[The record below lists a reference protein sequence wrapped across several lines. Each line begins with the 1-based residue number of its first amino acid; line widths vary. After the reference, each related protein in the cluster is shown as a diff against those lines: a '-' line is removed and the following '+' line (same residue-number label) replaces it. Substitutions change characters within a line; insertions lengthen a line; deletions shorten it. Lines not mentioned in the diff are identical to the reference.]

1 MSIIKFI
8 ESFTDDAVLQQPAS
22 RRGNIRQLATLG
34 KKSLYTLMPGGL
46 LTLLLAP
53 GKSEAATMLSATEG
67 NSPTDAL
74 RLALLLE
81 YLDSEFYQTG
91 LDTKGLIPEGRDR
104 DSFTKIVN
112 NEYGHINTL
121 VQALGGTGSP
131 NYFAKPEFDYTAN
144 GLFDPFNNYDQFLAL
159 SQSFEDTGVR
169 AYKGQSPNLMSQPD
183 LLQAALQIHATE
195 SRQAAEVRR
204 LREAKGWIQGNNR
217 DGLPLQAQPVYNGE
231 ELSNQAGYNTAQVNS
246 PGGPAI
252 PPVAGTEA
260 FDEPLTREQ
269 VISIAGM
276 FVPDNPLV

>member
-1 MSIIKFI
+1 MNIIKFI
-8 ESFTDDAVLQQPAS
+8 ESFTDDSAMTQNAS
-22 RRGNIRQLATLG
+22 RRQSLSQLGTLG
-34 KKSLYTLMPGGL
+34 KKSLFAAMPTGL
-46 LTLLLAP
+46 LTLLLVPEKA
-53 GKSEAATMLSATEG
+53 GAATAVTTAADT
-67 NSPTDAL
+67 NSPTEVL

-91 LDTKGLIPEGRDR
+91 LDTTGLIPEGRDR

-131 NYFAKPEFDYTAN
+131 NYFEKPEFDYTAG

-195 SRQAAEVRR
+195 SRQAAEIRR
-204 LREAKGWIQGNNR
+204 LRNVKGWILGSNR
-217 DGLPLQAQPVYNGE
+217 DGLPPQAQPVYAGE
-231 ELSNQAGYNTAQVNS
+231 EMATQAGLNTAQIRNT
-246 PGGPAI
+246 GGPAI
-252 PPVAGTEA
+252 PATAGTEA

-269 VISIAGM
+269 VLSIAEM
-276 FVPDNPLV
+276 FIPDNPL